1 MTGMLRA
8 ARANECPLVAIG
20 GTCQGHTVNLRE
32 LLEQFEKGAKNNIQ
46 RLQEQTRNDHT
57 VN

>member
-1 MTGMLRA
+1 MLRA
-8 ARANECPLVAIG
+8 ARANECPLEAIG